1 MWPQKRC
8 RSFGYNMESL
18 DIALAMMAA
27 VGISGALARML
38 PAGIPLPLI
47 QIALGFVIAG
57 VFEEGVEL
65 DPDVFFLLF
74 LPPLLFLDGWRIPKE
89 GLWREKGGI
98 IQLSFGLVL
107 LTVLGLGLILHW
119 LIPAMPLAVAFAVAA
134 IVSPTDP
141 VAVSAITRKV
151 PVPKR
156 LMSVL
161 EGESLFNDATG
172 LVAFRTA
179 VAAVVTGT
187 FSISHAALSFIWV
200 AAAGLATGVVVTWGL
215 SRART
220 AVVKRVGEEPGAE
233 VLLSLMVPF
242 AAYFA
247 AEYISASGILA
258 AVSAGVTMS
267 YVELSGSSSA
277 LTRMHRQST
286 WNVVQFALNGTMFV
300 LLGEQL
306 PGIYTGA
313 VEAIAETGHHN
324 PLWLVVYAL
333 VICIVL
339 GVFRFG
345 WVYASVRFEGWRKRR
360 RGIPFPEVG
369 AGMMMVL
376 TLGGVRGAI
385 TLAGVLTLPLVLN
398 DGTPFPARDLAIL
411 LAATVIITSLV
422 LASALMPPVV
432 KMLRHQSSGIKREQQ
447 EYLAVQTA
455 REAAERALQ
464 EEVDRLTSEFPDA
477 REQDLLS
484 SVAERLLA
492 DIRAV
497 SAVSELGLPDE
508 WLAHEKRVEQRMR
521 LAVIDA
527 ARQSIF
533 ALARQHKISDELAR
547 EMVARLDMEEV
558 RNRH

>member
-1 MWPQKRC
+1 
-8 RSFGYNMESL
+8 
-18 DIALAMMAA
+18 
-27 VGISGALARML
+27 
-38 PAGIPLPLI
+38 
-47 QIALGFVIAG
+47 
-57 VFEEGVEL
+57 
-65 DPDVFFLLF
+65 
-74 LPPLLFLDGWRIPKE
+74 
-89 GLWREKGGI
+89 
-98 IQLSFGLVL
+98 
-107 LTVLGLGLILHW
+107 
-119 LIPAMPLAVAFAVAA
+119 
-134 IVSPTDP
+134 
-141 VAVSAITRKV
+141 
-151 PVPKR
+151 
-156 LMSVL
+156 
-161 EGESLFNDATG
+161 
-172 LVAFRTA
+172 
-179 VAAVVTGT
+179 
-187 FSISHAALSFIWV
+187 
-200 AAAGLATGVVVTWGL
+200 
-215 SRART
+215 
-220 AVVKRVGEEPGAE
+220 
-233 VLLSLMVPF
+233 
-242 AAYFA
+242 
-247 AEYISASGILA
+247 
-258 AVSAGVTMS
+258 
-267 YVELSGSSSA
+267 
-277 LTRMHRQST
+277 
-286 WNVVQFALNGTMFV
+286 
-300 LLGEQL
+300 
-306 PGIYTGA
+306 
-313 VEAIAETGHHN
+313 
-324 PLWLVVYAL
+324 
-333 VICIVL
+333 
-339 GVFRFG
+339 
-345 WVYASVRFEGWRKRR
+345 
-360 RGIPFPEVG
+360 
-369 AGMMMVL
+369 MVL

>member
-1 MWPQKRC
+1 
-8 RSFGYNMESL
+8 MESL

-27 VGISGALARML
+27 VGISGTLARIL

-57 VFEEGVEL
+57 VFEEGVNL

-107 LTVLGLGLILHW
+107 LTVLGLGFILHW

-156 LMSVL
+156 LMAVL

-179 VAAVVTGT
+179 VAAMVTGS
-187 FSISHAALSFIWV
+187 FSLSSAALSFIWV
-200 AAAGLATGVVVTWGL
+200 AAAGLATGVVVTWSL
-215 SRART
+215 SHART
-220 AVVKRVGEEPGAE
+220 AVVKRVGDEPGAE
-233 VLLSLMVPF
+233 VLLSLMMPF
-242 AAYFA
+242 AAYFV
-247 AEYISASGILA
+247 AEYIGASGILA

-267 YVELSGSSSA
+267 YVELRGASSA
-277 LTRMHRQST
+277 LTRMHRHST

-313 VEAIAETGHHN
+313 VKAIAETGHHN
-324 PLWLVVYAL
+324 PLWLLVYAL

-339 GVFRFG
+339 GVFRFC
-345 WVYASVRFEGWRKRR
+345 WVYVSVRLEGWRKRR
-360 RGIPFPEVG
+360 RGIPFPNVG
-369 AGMMMVL
+369 KGMIMVL

-385 TLAGVLTLPLVLN
+385 TLAGVLTLPLVLD
-398 DGTPFPARDLAIL
+398 DGQTPFPARDLAIL

-422 LASALMPPVV
+422 LASVLMPLVV
-432 KMLRHQSSGIKREQQ
+432 KKLRYQSSGIHREQQ
-447 EYLAVQTA
+447 EYLAIQAA

-464 EEVDRLTSEFPDA
+464 EEVERLAVELPESH
-477 REQDLLS
+477 EQGLIS

-492 DIRAV
+492 DIRTV

-508 WLAHEKRVEQRMR
+508 WLAHEKRVEQQLR
-521 LAVIDA
+521 LAVIGA

-558 RNRH
+558 RKSH